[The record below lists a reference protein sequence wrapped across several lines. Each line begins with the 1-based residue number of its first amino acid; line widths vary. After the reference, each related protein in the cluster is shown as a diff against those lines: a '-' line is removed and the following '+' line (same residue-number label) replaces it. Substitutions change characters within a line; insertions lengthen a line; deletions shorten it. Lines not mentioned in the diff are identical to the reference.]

1 MAFTIEL
8 TRVGAGGKRPGGRA
22 DLRLS
27 SCLPSKHGRN
37 PSLGLRLAP
46 HAMRRIGW
54 MSGDFVTAKCEM
66 PDGKSVVVVTMT
78 RTTDE
83 ALGCRLTDQGK
94 ADGSGN
100 VRFTVPQD
108 AVDRIFTNGVK
119 GYDGQL
125 ASVDTA
131 AGRAVFEV
139 EVG

>member
-8 TRVGAGGKRPGGRA
+8 TRVGTGGRRNGGRA

-27 SCLPSKHGRN
+27 SCAASKHGRN
-37 PSLGLRLAP
+37 PALGLRLAP
-46 HAMRRIGW
+46 QAMRRMGW
-54 MSGDFVTAKCEM
+54 MSGDLVTAKCEM
-66 PDGKSVVVVTMT
+66 PDGKNVVVVTMS

-83 ALGCRLTDQGK
+83 VLGCRLTDQGK
-94 ADGSGN
+94 DDGSGN
-100 VRFTVPQD
+100 VRFTVPQS

-119 GYDGQL
+119 GYDGEL

-139 EVG
+139 EIG